1 MFERCAC
8 GMYFIVRGLIYKAG
22 EKGNITFS
30 ATFHG
35 KAVIMEEND
44 EANNI
49 RNHNGLTEK
58 SSTNQSCNKV
68 VHPFCCLH
76 HQSLFV
82 RTLKW
87 FLELLP
93 WALFF

>member
-8 GMYFIVRGLIYKAG
+8 GMYFIVRGLMYKAG

-30 ATFHG
+30 ETFHG
-35 KAVIMEEND
+35 KVVKMQEND
-44 EANNI
+44 VANNI
-49 RNHNGLTEK
+49 KNHNSLTEK
-58 SSTNQSCNKV
+58 SSTNQNCNKV
-68 VHPFCCLH
+68 VHPFCWLR

-87 FLELLP
+87 FLELL
-93 WALFF
+93 A